1 MKSCVIIPARFK
13 SSRFEGK
20 PLVKLLNKE
29 MIIWVAELSA
39 TAIGKSNV
47 YVATDDL
54 RISNKVEEYGFKT
67 IMTDSN
73 LLTGTDRVAQ
83 ASMNLDYDLFVNVQG
98 DEPLIDP
105 ADILKSIEL
114 KEQFPTYI
122 INSFCFIN
130 QNEDPKNKNIPKVI
144 TNEKN
149 DLIYISRAVIPNSKS
164 HIMDKVKYKKQVC
177 IYSYYK
183 EELKLFYDYGK
194 KSYLENIEDI
204 EILRFFELNKQIKM
218 FETKKTS
225 LAVDVFSD
233 VENVEKELKKQ
244 IKNK

>member
-83 ASMNLDYDLFVNVQG
+83 ASMQLDYDLFVNVQG
-98 DEPLIDP
+98 DEPLVDP
-105 ADILKSIEL
+105 AEILKSIKL
-114 KEQFPTYI
+114 KKQFPSYI
-122 INSFCFIN
+122 INSFCFLN
-130 QNEDPKNKNIPKVI
+130 ENEDPKNKNIPKVI

-149 DLIYISRAVIPNSKS
+149 DLIYITRGVNPKSKS
-164 HIMDKVKYKKQVC
+164 
-177 IYSYYK
+177 
-183 EELKLFYDYGK
+183 
-194 KSYLENIEDI
+194 
-204 EILRFFELNKQIKM
+204 
-218 FETKKTS
+218 
-225 LAVDVFSD
+225 
-233 VENVEKELKKQ
+233 
-244 IKNK
+244 